1 MQVDIAAQS
10 DANNSSL
17 QTVLPLFLDTLC
29 TREPL
34 AIAVTTPE
42 LSVGRS
48 QDAFRNKYSS
58 KSQTAVFA
66 AVRIGLVLFI
76 ALVAAG
82 VPGFGLF
89 IALIGSLACASLSF
103 IVPALCHLIL
113 FKSDLNWY
121 VAESWHCGSGAFEHS
136 LVL

>member
-1 MQVDIAAQS
+1 MPGC
-10 DANNSSL
+10 L
-17 QTVLPLFLDTLC
+17 QDSFNT
-29 TREPL
+29 
-34 AIAVTTPE
+34 
-42 LSVGRS
+42 
-48 QDAFRNKYSS
+48 KYSS
-58 KSQTAVFA
+58 KSQSAVFA

-113 FKSDLNWY
+113 FKTDLNWLA
-121 VAESWHCGSGAFEHS
+121 AESWQCTSQSNQLLKRSCAAAATGVGLSGALTIHS
-136 LVL
+136 LHN

>member
-1 MQVDIAAQS
+1 M
-10 DANNSSL
+10 L
-17 QTVLPLFLDTLC
+17 QESFKH
-29 TREPL
+29 
-34 AIAVTTPE
+34 
-42 LSVGRS
+42 
-48 QDAFRNKYSS
+48 KYSS
-58 KSQTAVFA
+58 KSQGAVIA
-66 AVRIGLVLFI
+66 AVRIALVLLI

-121 VAESWHCGSGAFEHS
+121 VP
-136 LVL
+136 LI

>member
-1 MQVDIAAQS
+1 MPS
-10 DANNSSL
+10 EY
-17 QTVLPLFLDTLC
+17 LPLAG
-29 TREPL
+29 EPMLLELQPVRITCIHTCQHPTCRSRCLVLWQHGL
-34 AIAVTTPE
+34 AVLQE
-42 LSVGRS
+42 S
-48 QDAFRNKYSS
+48 FKHNYSS
-58 KSQTAVFA
+58 KGQSAVIA
-66 AVRIGLVLFI
+66 GVRVALVLII

-121 VAESWHCGSGAFEHS
+121 VC
-136 LVL
+136 VL